1 MKLVFDIES
10 NGLLPTISKVWMVI
24 ARDLQTDQE
33 YIFCDYSSK
42 GQPLNKFSE
51 LLDQATELWGHNIVG
66 YDLPA
71 LYKIFKWK
79 PQPNTVI
86 YDTMIMSMVLD
97 YKRFPSGRHR
107 LEDWGEYLCFP
118 KGKHTDWENYSDEML
133 EYGRI
138 DVALNRD
145 VVACLKR
152 EMVWHKEN
160 NKHFPYLKLSLRNEH
175 KVFEYCAKS
184 SEYGWLIDVEKAKL
198 LLKDME
204 GKLAEIQDY
213 INPLLP
219 LEVKPLDKEPKTPKW
234 IKNGN
239 YDSHTARY
247 FGVDPS
253 NGLSDRIV
261 EGPYTRIEF
270 VKPDIGSLESV
281 KSLLKSL
288 GWVPIE
294 WNYKRV
300 GRDFIKTTPKLTT
313 ESLLPLGPIGEAIDK
328 YYTVR
333 ARHSLLTGW
342 LASLDKNNRLHGDI
356 FAIGTP
362 TGRARHSTLVN
373 VPSGDS
379 MYGHEIRSLFITKPG
394 YKIVGADSAGNQMR
408 GLLHYLD
415 NEEFTDLV
423 INGDV
428 HTKNAQVL
436 SKSSGIEV
444 TRKQAKTF
452 LYAYLYG
459 AGADKLSTYIWGKI
473 EDKKGK
479 KVKSEFSKSIPGL
492 YKLNE
497 KLHEK
502 YKLSESKYGKAWVV
516 GLDGRKVYIDSMH
529 KSLNYLIQ
537 ACEAVTC
544 KAAMVYAMEKL
555 DAEGIPWYPLTWQHD
570 EIQIEVPEEYA
581 ERAGAICAE
590 GYREA
595 PKMFNVMIMDGNAMI
610 GDNWAETH

>member
-10 NGLLPTISKVWMVI
+10 NGLLPTISTVWMII
-24 ARDLQTDQE
+24 ARDIQTDQE
-33 YIFCDYSSK
+33 YIFCDHSSK

-79 PQPNTVI
+79 PKANTIV
-86 YDTMIMSMVLD
+86 YDTMVMSMVLD

-107 LEDWGEYLCFP
+107 LEDWGEYLGFP
-118 KGKHTDWENYSDEML
+118 KGNHSEWDKYSETML
-133 EYGRI
+133 EYCRV
-138 DVALNRD
+138 DVQINKMIIN
-145 VVACLKR
+145 VLKQ
-152 EMVWHKEN
+152 EMLKNKETN
-160 NKHFPYLKLSLRNEH
+160 SKFEYLKLSLRNEH

-184 SEYGWLIDVEKAKL
+184 SEHGWLIDVEKAKL

-204 GKLAEIQDY
+204 VKLSEIEDY

-219 LEVKPLDKEPKTPKW
+219 LEVKALDKEPKKPKW

-253 NGLSDRIV
+253 NGISDRIV
-261 EGPYTRIEF
+261 EGPYSRIEF
-270 VKPDIGSLESV
+270 IKPDIGSLDSV
-281 KSLLKSL
+281 KALLYSL

-294 WNYKRV
+294 WNYKKE
-300 GRDFIKTTPKLTT
+300 GRQFIKTAPKLTT

-333 ARHSLLTGW
+333 SRHSLLTGW
-342 LASLDKNNRLHGDI
+342 LQALDSNNRLHGDI

-408 GLLHYLD
+408 GLLHYLKND
-415 NEEFTDLV
+415 EFTDLV

-428 HTKNAQVL
+428 HTKNAKVL
-436 SKSSGIEV
+436 SDAAGIEV

-459 AGADKLSTYIWGKI
+459 AGGDKLSTYIWGKVDS
-473 EDKKGK
+473 EKGK
-479 KVKSEFSKSIPGL
+479 KVKSKFSRSIPGL
-492 YKLNE
+492 YELNE
-497 KLHEK
+497 KLNK
-502 YKLSESKYGKAWVV
+502 RYKESEAKYGKAWVP
-516 GLDGRKVYIDSMH
+516 GLDGRRVYIDSMH

-570 EIQIEVPEEYA
+570 EIQVEVPEEYA
-581 ERAGAICAE
+581 ERAGIICAE
-590 GYREA
+590 GYKEA
-595 PKMFNVMIMDGNAMI
+595 PKMFNVMIMDGESKI
-610 GDNWAETH
+610 GNNWNETH